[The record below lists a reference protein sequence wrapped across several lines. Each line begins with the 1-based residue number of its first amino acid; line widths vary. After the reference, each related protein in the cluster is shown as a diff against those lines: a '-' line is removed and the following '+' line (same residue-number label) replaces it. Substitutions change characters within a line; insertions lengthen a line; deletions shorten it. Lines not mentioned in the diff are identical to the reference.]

1 MFFRRTSRKSFSLIH
16 KKMCN
21 NEQLHDCC
29 PLMDGIDGMNGVTE
43 LRSVLTTGMIGS
55 WNWRGRYKFDGITI
69 AFNKTIANQGTLMEK
84 AEESE
89 IKLPT
94 SFGSS
99 EKQENYRKVSTS
111 ALLTMPKP
119 LTVWITTNS
128 GKFLKRWEYQTTLPA
143 S

>member
-1 MFFRRTSRKSFSLIH
+1 
-16 KKMCN
+16 
-21 NEQLHDCC
+21 
-29 PLMDGIDGMNGVTE
+29 MDGIDGMNGVTE
-43 LRSVLTTGMIGS
+43 LRSLLTTGMIGS
-55 WNWRGRYKFDGITI
+55 WNWRGVYKFDGITI

-84 AEESE
+84 ADESE

-99 EKQENYRKVSTS
+99 EKQENSRKISTS

-119 LTVWITTNS
+119 LTVWITTNC
-128 GKFLKRWEYQTTLPA
+128 GKFLKRWEHQTTLPA